1 MTAWWNAQSAERRR
15 VFAVTGI
22 AFALIAARG
31 LAIARLVD
39 DVFGRDGSTRLDP
52 KITDFLVDHRT
63 PGLTALARAVT
74 HLPIH

>member
-1 MTAWWNAQSAERRR
+1 M
-15 VFAVTGI
+15 TGI

-52 KITDFLVDHRT
+52 KITDFLVEIGR
-63 PGLTALARAVT
+63 PGSRRSPAL
-74 HLPIH
+74 